1 MWLGGFCVLVVIT
14 GGLLYWQRRRGQ
26 EGGRI
31 GIGRRLLIGAG
42 ASLPFIA
49 GDAILHTGGLSVASV
64 ILFVGI
70 GLLAAVLV
78 HVGVRFA
85 GRP

>member
-1 MWLGGFCVLVVIT
+1 MWLVVFCVLVVIT
-14 GGLLYWQRRRGQ
+14 GGLLYLQRRRRQ
-26 EGGRI
+26 GGRI

-42 ASLPFIA
+42 AALPFIA

-64 ILFVGI
+64 VLFLGI

-78 HVGVRFA
+78 HMGERFT